1 MQTFFW
7 REKDLTKQWKGGITN
22 KNFQNYTQ
30 TLDNEKYVS
39 NEINFPM
46 QLFLFYYYYYYYWG
60 F

>member
-46 QLFLFYYYYYYYWG
+46 QLFLFYYYYYY
-60 F
+60 